1 MVRDSGMKPDATQE
15 RFLRDRSERKIMDC
29 TRQFGKSTVTG
40 AEAYC
45 EAICYG
51 GTLVLMLG
59 PSQRQA
65 GELFR
70 KAMAF
75 HYDLNQPVRT
85 KNESVMSVEFENNSR
100 IVSLPGK
107 EATVRSFSAVG
118 LLIVDEAARV
128 ADALYYSVRPML
140 AVTKVVKGAGGRL
153 AALSSPFGRMGWYH
167 DAWAANIVVQ
177 EGAGALAG
185 YGVCELCHFE
195 EIRWFFQER
204 RLCKYCIRS
213 EGQWEQLQHL
223 DDEWSRYRVIGEECE
238 RIPPEFLEAEREAV
252 GPYWYRQ
259 EYCCQ
264 FLDTVDSYFDSV
276 ALDRSLEWDGEKL
289 FGDVEEGPASN
300 WDYDDAVEPLFDFE
314 GVIE

>member
-1 MVRDSGMKPDATQE
+1 MVRDSGMNPDPIQE
-15 RFLRDRSERKIMDC
+15 RFLRDRSEKKIMNC

-40 AEAYC
+40 AEAYN
-45 EAICYG
+45 EAICYA
-51 GTLVLMLG
+51 GTLILMLG

-75 HYDLNQPVRT
+75 HYDLNQPVTT
-85 KNESVMSVEFENNSR
+85 KNESVMSAEFSNGSR

-118 LLIVDEAARV
+118 LLIVDEASRV

-140 AVTKVVKGAGGRL
+140 AVTSYVKGAGGRL
-153 AALSSPFGRMGWYH
+153 AALSSPFGRIGWYH
-167 DAWAANIVVQ
+167 DAWAANVIVR
-177 EGAGALAG
+177 EGAEALAG
-185 YGVCELCHFE
+185 YGPCDLCHFE
-195 EIRWFFQER
+195 EVRWWFQER
-204 RLCKYCIRS
+204 PLCKQCIRS
-213 EGQWEQLQHL
+213 EAQWAQLQQK

-238 RIPPEFLEAEREAV
+238 RIPPKFLEDEREAV

-276 ALDRSLEWDGEKL
+276 ALDRSLDWDGERL
-289 FGDVEEGPASN
+289 FQDVEEGPA
-300 WDYDDAVEPLFDFE
+300 DDLISDEVEPLFEFDGVFE
-314 GVIE
+314 

>member
-1 MVRDSGMKPDATQE
+1 MTPDLTQE

-45 EAICYG
+45 EAICYAD
-51 GTLVLMLG
+51 TLVLMLG

-75 HYDLNQPVRT
+75 HYDLNQPVTT
-85 KNESVMSVEFENNSR
+85 KNESVLSVEFDNNSR

-118 LLIVDEAARV
+118 LLVVDEAARV
-128 ADALYYSVRPML
+128 EDALYYSVRPML
-140 AVTKVVKGAGGRL
+140 AVTKIVKGAGGRL
-153 AALSSPFGRMGWYH
+153 AALSSPFGRSGWYA
-167 DAWAANIVVQ
+167 DAWASDVIVT
-177 EGAGALAG
+177 EGHTALAG
-185 YGVCELCHFE
+185 WGECDLCHFE
-195 EIRWFFQER
+195 EIRWWFQER
-204 RLCKYCIRS
+204 QLCKFCIRS
-213 EGQWEQLQHL
+213 EGQWAELQKK
-223 DDEWSRYRVIGEECE
+223 DDEWSRYRVMGEECE
-238 RIPPEFLEAEREAV
+238 RIPDEFLALEREAV

-276 ALDRSLEWDGEKL
+276 ALDRTLEWDGERL
-289 FGDVEEGPASN
+289 FHDVEEGPAPEA
-300 WDYDDAVEPLFDFE
+300 DDQVEPLFAFDGEF
-314 GVIE
+314 

>member
-1 MVRDSGMKPDATQE
+1 MVRESGMTPDPVQE
-15 RFLRDRSERKIMDC
+15 KFLRDRSERKIMNC

-45 EAICYG
+45 EAICYPD
-51 GTLVLMLG
+51 TLVLMLG

-75 HYDLNQPVRT
+75 HYDLNQPVTT
-85 KNESVMSVEFENNSR
+85 KNESVLSVEFNNGSR

-118 LLIVDEAARV
+118 LLVVDEASRV
-128 ADALYYSVRPML
+128 EDALYYSVRPML
-140 AVTKVVKGAGGRL
+140 AVTKIVKGAGGRL
-153 AALSSPFGRMGWYH
+153 AALSSPFGRIGWYH
-167 DAWAANIVVQ
+167 DAWSANVTYS

-185 YGVCELCHFE
+185 WGVCDLCHFE
-195 EIRWFFQER
+195 EIRWWFQER
-204 RLCKYCIRS
+204 ALCKFCIRS
-213 EGQWEQLQHL
+213 EGQWAELEKN

-238 RIPPEFLEAEREAV
+238 RIPKDFLNGEREAV

-264 FLDTVDSYFDSV
+264 FLDTIDSYFDSV
-276 ALDRSLEWDGEKL
+276 ALDRALDWDGERL
-289 FGDVEEGPASN
+289 FHDVEEGPMPEAA
-300 WDYDDAVEPLFDFE
+300 DDVEPLFEFDGEF
-314 GVIE
+314 

>member
-1 MVRDSGMKPDATQE
+1 M
-15 RFLRDRSERKIMDC
+15 
-29 TRQFGKSTVTG
+29 TG
-40 AEAYC
+40 AEAYG

-70 KAMAF
+70 KSMAF
-75 HYDLNQPVRT
+75 HYDLNQPVPT
-85 KNESVMSVEFENNSR
+85 KNESVMSVEFENGSR

-140 AVTKVVKGAGGRL
+140 AVTAIVKGAGGRL
-153 AALSSPFGRMGWYH
+153 AALSSPFGRIGWYH
-167 DAWAANIVVQ
+167 DAWAAKIVTQ

-185 YGVCELCHFE
+185 YGICDLCHFE
-195 EIRWFFQER
+195 EIRWFYQER
-204 RLCKYCIRS
+204 KLCKFCVRS
-213 EGQWEQLQHL
+213 EMQWDALQTVN
-223 DDEWSRYRVIGEECE
+223 DEWSRYRVTGEECA
-238 RIPPEFLEAEREAV
+238 RIPVDFLEAEREAV

-276 ALDRSLEWDGEKL
+276 ALDRSLEWDGERL
-289 FGDVEEGPASN
+289 FSDVEEGPAPEV
-300 WDYDDAVEPLFDFE
+300 DEGIEPLFDFE
-314 GVIE
+314 GVWE

>member
-1 MVRDSGMKPDATQE
+1 MN
-15 RFLRDRSERKIMDC
+15 C

-40 AEAYC
+40 CEAYN

-51 GTLVLMLG
+51 NTLILMLG

-75 HYDLNQPVRT
+75 HYDLNQPVET
-85 KNESVMSVEFENNSR
+85 KNESVLSVEFVNGSR

-140 AVTKVVKGAGGRL
+140 AVTKIVKGAGGRL
-153 AALSSPFGRMGWYH
+153 AALSSPFGRAGWYH
-167 DAWAANIVVQ
+167 DAWASKVLPQ
-177 EGAGALAG
+177 EPTGALAG
-185 YGVCELCHFE
+185 FGECDLCRFE
-195 EIRWFFQER
+195 EIRWWFQER
-204 RLCKYCIRS
+204 RLCKFCIRS
-213 EGQWEQLQHL
+213 EAQWEALQAV
-223 DDEWSRYRVIGEECE
+223 DDEWSRYRVMGEECR
-238 RIPPEFLEAEREAV
+238 RIPREFLDLEREAV

-276 ALDRSLEWDGEKL
+276 ALDRALEWDGEKM
-289 FGDVEEGPASN
+289 FVDVEEGPAGDLN
-300 WDYDDAVEPLFDFE
+300 PNVEPLFGEEDWPS
-314 GVIE
+314 